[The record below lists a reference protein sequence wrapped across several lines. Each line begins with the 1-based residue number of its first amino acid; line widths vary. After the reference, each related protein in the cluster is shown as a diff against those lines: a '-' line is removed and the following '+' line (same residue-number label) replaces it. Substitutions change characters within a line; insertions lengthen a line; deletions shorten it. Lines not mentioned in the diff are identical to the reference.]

1 MGHSKLGPKED
12 EGVINFIQAIDGR
25 NFHSNGMD

>member
-12 EGVINFIQAIDGR
+12 EGVVNLIQAIDGR
-25 NFHSNGMD
+25 NFFSNGVD